1 LLFYNDVGLSL
12 SADEEATVDMARRN
26 RISQWA
32 FATRAI
38 LGRFHLW
45 LEDVDVTWVRGGPGR
60 LESFVGQGLEASFI
74 MTAAVTALGTRLFGR
89 YGEGRGL
96 DKVGLNR
103 VKKDADA
110 VSAYAMSEALWYLTR
125 ALPENHAV
133 MVSLGE
139 GLMPKVGET
148 PEMGSNPLLGFGRV
162 YARPQVA
169 RFLDRRVHHLINDP
183 SYGWEQFWSEVQAAG
198 ITVWGAAIDTLE
210 NTSRFAKG
218 DPTGPLAVLHV
229 FDQPLRVSLP
239 YEGYMGTLVLPRA
252 VVETAEER
260 SLLVD
265 YSTPRE
271 RVFEAI
277 RATYP
282 ELAPDHI
289 HIWTLGGKS
298 REGRIGTLWA
308 EWRALGV
315 HLVEDGFQLP
325 SGMPAFTE
333 SGTYAPMFAVG
344 SRRAADGSLHLFLID
359 GYAASAEALQ
369 AASLDPV
376 LDTRTSMCLFS
387 PRFDVPWERER
398 HIMRLDP
405 EDPAFPS
412 RLAGVL
418 GRDTG
423 SDETEEYRGILRHAR
438 RAGLPVER
446 RTLTAD
452 DFFPKKEWDGLALAG
467 AMLPDP
473 YTGNPGVEE
482 VAPGVYRVVTTA
494 ASARGVLRVALTLR
508 LVESMAE
515 SRLVFSPLLDRFYAG
530 QDYRTRP
537 VKISDSGRIRN
548 ELQTWCSQALE
559 YFNEDGIRVHL
570 DRVDDAV
577 LPPEKRAFIREVLL
591 WYKANHPIWFAWLE
605 VG

>member
-1 LLFYNDVGLSL
+1 M
-12 SADEEATVDMARRN
+12 DMARRN
-26 RISQWA
+26 RVSQWA
-32 FATRAI
+32 FDTRAI

-45 LEDVDVTWVRGGPGR
+45 LEDVDVAWVRGGPGR
-60 LESFVGQGLEASFI
+60 LDSFVGRGLEASFI

-96 DKVGLNR
+96 DKAGLNR

-125 ALPENHAV
+125 GLPENHAV

-169 RFLDRRVHHLINDP
+169 RFLDRRVHRLINDP
-183 SYGWEQFWSEVQAAG
+183 FYGWEQFWSEVQAAG
-198 ITVWGAAIDTLE
+198 ITVWGAAVDTLE
-210 NTSRFAKG
+210 NTTRFAKG

-271 RVFEAI
+271 QVLEAI

-282 ELAPDHI
+282 EIVPEHV
-289 HIWTLGGKS
+289 HVWTLGGRS
-298 REGRIGTLWA
+298 RAKRIGTLWA

-315 HLVEDGFQLP
+315 HLVEDGFPLP

-333 SGTYAPMFAVG
+333 SGTYAPMFVVG
-344 SRRAADGSLHLFLID
+344 PHRTADGSLHLFICD

-369 AASLDPV
+369 AASLDNV
-376 LDTRTSMCLFS
+376 LGTRSSMCLFS
-387 PRFDVPWERER
+387 PRFEVPWERER
-398 HIMRLDP
+398 RVMRLDA
-405 EDPAFPS
+405 EDAAFS
-412 RLAGVL
+412 AHLADVL
-418 GRDTG
+418 GRDAG
-423 SDETEEYRGILRHAR
+423 PEEVESYRRFLQHAR
-438 RAGLPVER
+438 RAGLPVAR
-446 RTLTAD
+446 RTLSAD
-452 DFFPKKEWDGLALAG
+452 DFFPKKEWNGLALAG
-467 AMLPDP
+467 AMLADP

-482 VAPGVYRVVTTA
+482 VAPGVYRVVTMA
-494 ASARGVLRVALTLR
+494 AAGRGVLRVTLTLR
-508 LVESMAE
+508 LVENMTE
-515 SRLVFSPLLDRFYAG
+515 SRLVFSPLLDRFYSG

-548 ELQTWCSQALE
+548 ELQTWCSEALE
-559 YFNEDGIRVHL
+559 YYSEDGIRVHL

-577 LPPEKRAFIREVLL
+577 LPPEKRAFIRDVLL
-591 WYKANHPIWFAWLE
+591 WYKANHPIWFGWLE

>member
-1 LLFYNDVGLSL
+1 M
-12 SADEEATVDMARRN
+12 DMARRN

-32 FATRAI
+32 FDTRAI

-45 LEDVDVTWVRGGPGR
+45 LEDVEETWVRGGPAHS
-60 LESFVGQGLEASFI
+60 LSFVGRSLEASFV

-96 DKVGLNR
+96 DKSGLNR

-125 ALPENHAV
+125 GLPENHAV

-183 SYGWEQFWSEVQAAG
+183 EYGWEQFWGEVQAAG

-239 YEGYMGTLVLPRA
+239 YEGYMGTLVLPRV
-252 VVETAEER
+252 VVETAAER

-265 YSTPRE
+265 YSTPRA

-282 ELAPDHI
+282 DLAPEHI
-289 HIWTLGGKS
+289 HVWTLGGKS
-298 REGRIGTLWA
+298 REGRIGTLWE
-308 EWRALGV
+308 EWRSLGV

-325 SGMPAFTE
+325 SGMAAFTE
-333 SGTYAPMFAVG
+333 SGTYAPTFTVG
-344 SRRAADGSLHLFLID
+344 PHRAADGSLHVFLCD

-387 PRFDVPWERER
+387 PRFEVSWERER
-398 HIMRLDP
+398 HVMRLDP
-405 EDPAFPS
+405 EDVEFPS

-418 GRDTG
+418 GRDVNAA
-423 SDETEEYRGILRHAR
+423 EVEEYRGILRHAR

-452 DFFPKKEWDGLALAG
+452 DFFPKKQWDGLALAG
-467 AMLPDP
+467 SMLPDP

-482 VAPGVYRVVTTA
+482 VAAGVYRVVTTA

-508 LVESMAE
+508 LVESMVE
-515 SRLVFSPLLDRFYAG
+515 SRLVFLPLLDRFFAG

-548 ELQTWCSQALE
+548 ELQTWCSEALE
-559 YFNEDGIRVHL
+559 YFNEDSIRIHL

-577 LPPEKRAFIREVLL
+577 LPPDKRAFIREVLL
-591 WYKANHPIWFAWLE
+591 WYKANHPIWFRWLE

>member
-1 LLFYNDVGLSL
+1 
-12 SADEEATVDMARRN
+12 VDMARRN

-32 FATRAI
+32 FDTRAI

-45 LEDVDVTWVRGGPGR
+45 LEDVEETWVRGGPGKP
-60 LESFVGQGLEASFI
+60 LSFVGRSLEASFV

-96 DKVGLNR
+96 DRAGLNR

-125 ALPENHAV
+125 GLPENHAV

-169 RFLDRRVHHLINDP
+169 RFLDRRVHRLINEP

-198 ITVWGAAIDTLE
+198 VTVWGAAIDTLE

-229 FDQPLRVSLP
+229 FDQPLRVSQP

-260 SLLVD
+260 SLLLD

-282 ELAPDHI
+282 ELAPGNVHV
-289 HIWTLGGKS
+289 WTLGGKP
-298 REGRIGTLWA
+298 REARIGTLWA
-308 EWRALGV
+308 EWRAMGV
-315 HLVEDGFQLP
+315 HLVEDGFRLP
-325 SGMPAFTE
+325 SGMMAFNE
-333 SGTYAPMFAVG
+333 SGTYAPMFTVG
-344 SRRAADGSLHLFLID
+344 PHRAADGALHLLICD

-369 AASLDPV
+369 AASLDPA
-376 LDTRTSMCLFS
+376 LGTRTSMCLFS
-387 PRFDVPWERER
+387 PRFDVSWEHER
-398 HIMRLDP
+398 HVMRLDP
-405 EDPAFPS
+405 EDAAFPS
-412 RLAGVL
+412 RLGSVL
-418 GRDTG
+418 GRDA
-423 SDETEEYRGILRHAR
+423 SPDEVEDYRGILRHAR

-452 DFFPKKEWDGLALAG
+452 DFFPKKEWDTLALAG

-494 ASARGVLRVALTLR
+494 ASARGVLRVTLTLR
-508 LVESMAE
+508 LVESMTE
-515 SRLVFSPLLDRFYAG
+515 SRLVFSPLLDRFFAG

-559 YFNEDGIRVHL
+559 YFSEDGIRVHL

-591 WYKANHPIWFAWLE
+591 WYKANHPIWFSWLE